1 MWRISMFQTLKELIM
16 EEKRMNEVES
26 LELITSMINDS
37 RARMTKN
44 LGTPFLIWGYTTVA
58 VSICQ
63 AIIVACVEDFY
74 PYLWGWFAIP
84 VVGWLLMFLLNKQE
98 KKVTNYI
105 DRCINALWCAI
116 GAAAFLLPFLGGFAL
131 GVFPNV
137 IILIGVG
144 TATTAAVVKDK
155 VVKRIGYA
163 AIFSSLL
170 FPIARFVLLR
180 FFTLEQFAGKERYF
194 IECIIFAVIMF
205 LLLVVSGHILNYKKK
220 CLKN

>member
-1 MWRISMFQTLKELIM
+1 M
-16 EEKRMNEVES
+16 EEKRMNEAES

-63 AIIVACVEDFY
+63 AVIVACVEEFY

-84 VVGWLLMFLLNKQE
+84 VVGWLLMLLFNKQE
-98 KKVTNYI
+98 KTVTNYI
-105 DRCINALWCAI
+105 DRCINALWCAT
-116 GAAAFLLPFLGGFAL
+116 GVAAFILPFM
-131 GVFPNV
+131 GVFVFPSV
-137 IILIGVG
+137 IMLIGVG

-155 VVKRIGYA
+155 IVKRIGYA

-170 FPIARFVLLR
+170 FPFVRLLLSR
-180 FFTLEQFAGKERYF
+180 LFTLEQFAGRERYLV
-194 IECIIFAVIMF
+194 ECIIFAVIMF

>member
-1 MWRISMFQTLKELIM
+1 M
-16 EEKRMNEVES
+16 EEKRMNEAES

-63 AIIVACVEDFY
+63 AVIVACVEEFY

-84 VVGWLLMFLLNKQE
+84 VVGWLLMLLFNKQE
-98 KKVTNYI
+98 KTVTNYI
-105 DRCINALWCAI
+105 DRCINALWCTI
-116 GAAAFLLPFLGGFAL
+116 GVAAFILPFMGIF
-131 GVFPNV
+131 VFPSV
-137 IILIGVG
+137 IMLIGVG

-155 VVKRIGYA
+155 IVKRIGYA

-170 FPIARFVLLR
+170 FPFVRLLLSR
-180 FFTLEQFAGKERYF
+180 LFTLEQFAGRERYLV
-194 IECIIFAVIMF
+194 ECIIFAVIMF
-205 LLLVVSGHILNYKKK
+205 LLLVVSGHILNYKKR
-220 CLKN
+220 CLKS

>member
-1 MWRISMFQTLKELIM
+1 MWRISMSQTLKELIM
-16 EEKRMNEVES
+16 EGKRMNEAES

-44 LGTPFLIWGYTTVA
+44 LGTPFLIWGYTTVI

-63 AIIVACVEDFY
+63 AIIVACVEEFY

-84 VVGWLLMFLLNKQE
+84 LVGWLLMILFNKQE
-98 KKVTNYI
+98 KAVTNYI

-116 GAAAFLLPFLGGFAL
+116 GVAAFLLPFT
-131 GVFPNV
+131 GVFVFPGV
-137 IILIGVG
+137 IMLMGIG

-155 VVKRIGYA
+155 IVKCIGYA

-170 FPIARFVLLR
+170 FSFVRLLLSR
-180 FFTLEQFAGKERYF
+180 VLSPEQFGGKERYLV
-194 IECIIFAVIMF
+194 ECIIFAVIMF

>member
-1 MWRISMFQTLKELIM
+1 M
-16 EEKRMNEVES
+16 EEKRMNEAES

-44 LGTPFLIWGYTTVA
+44 LGRPFLIWGYTTVA

-63 AIIVACVEDFY
+63 AVIVACVEEFY

-84 VVGWLLMFLLNKQE
+84 VVGWLLMLLFNKQE
-98 KKVTNYI
+98 KTVTNYI

-116 GAAAFLLPFLGGFAL
+116 GVAAFILPFM
-131 GVFPNV
+131 GVFVFPSV
-137 IILIGVG
+137 IMLIGVG

-155 VVKRIGYA
+155 IVKRIGYA

-170 FPIARFVLLR
+170 FPFVRLLLSR
-180 FFTLEQFAGKERYF
+180 LFTLEQFAGRERYLV
-194 IECIIFAVIMF
+194 ECIIFAVIMF
-205 LLLVVSGHILNYKKK
+205 LLLVVSGHILNYKKR
-220 CLKN
+220 CLKS

>member
-1 MWRISMFQTLKELIM
+1 M
-16 EEKRMNEVES
+16 EEKRMNEAES

-63 AIIVACVEDFY
+63 AVIVAGVEEFY

-84 VVGWLLMFLLNKQE
+84 VVGWLLMLLFNKQE
-98 KKVTNYI
+98 KTVTNYI

-116 GAAAFLLPFLGGFAL
+116 GVAAFILPFMGIF
-131 GVFPNV
+131 VFPSV
-137 IILIGVG
+137 IMLIGVG
-144 TATTAAVVKDK
+144 TATTAAVVKDRI
-155 VVKRIGYA
+155 VKRIGYT

-170 FPIARFVLLR
+170 FSFVRLLLSR
-180 FFTLEQFAGKERYF
+180 LFTLGQFGGRERYLV
-194 IECIIFAVIMF
+194 ECIIFAVIMF
-205 LLLVVSGHILNYKKK
+205 LLLVVSGHILNYKKR
-220 CLKN
+220 CLKS

>member
-1 MWRISMFQTLKELIM
+1 M

-63 AIIVACVEDFY
+63 AVIVACVEEFY

-84 VVGWLLMFLLNKQE
+84 VVGWLLMLLFNKQE
-98 KKVTNYI
+98 KTVTNYI

-116 GAAAFLLPFLGGFAL
+116 GVAAFILPFM
-131 GVFPNV
+131 GVFVFPSV
-137 IILIGVG
+137 IMLIGVG

-155 VVKRIGYA
+155 IVKRIGYA

-170 FPIARFVLLR
+170 FPFVRLLLSR
-180 FFTLEQFAGKERYF
+180 LFTLEQFAGRERYLV
-194 IECIIFAVIMF
+194 ECIIFAVIMF
-205 LLLVVSGHILNYKKK
+205 LLLVVSGHILNYKKR
-220 CLKN
+220 CLKS

>member
-1 MWRISMFQTLKELIM
+1 MWRISMSQTLKEFIM
-16 EEKRMNEVES
+16 EGKRMNEAES

-63 AIIVACVEDFY
+63 VIVVACAEDFY

-84 VVGWLLMFLLNKQE
+84 VVGWLLMMLFNRQE
-98 KKVTNYI
+98 KMVTNYI

-116 GAAAFLLPFLGGFAL
+116 GVAAFLLPFT
-131 GVFPNV
+131 GVFVFPTV
-137 IILIGVG
+137 IMLIGVG
-144 TATTAAVVKDK
+144 TATTAAVVNDK
-155 VVKRIGYA
+155 TVKCIGYA

-170 FPIARFVLLR
+170 FSVVRLLLSR
-180 FFTLEQFAGKERYF
+180 LFTFEQFGGKERYLV
-194 IECIIFAVIMF
+194 ECIIFAVIMF

>member
-1 MWRISMFQTLKELIM
+1 M
-16 EEKRMNEVES
+16 EEKRMNEAES

-58 VSICQ
+58 VSIFQ
-63 AIIVACVEDFY
+63 AIIVACVEDFT

-84 VVGWLLMFLLNKQE
+84 VVGWLLMFMLNKQE
-98 KKVTNYI
+98 KTVTNYI
-105 DRCINALWCAI
+105 DRSINSLWCAI
-116 GAAAFLLPFLGGFAL
+116 GVAAILLPLIGGFGL
-131 GVFPNV
+131 GIFPNV
-137 IILIGVG
+137 IILLGVG

-170 FPIARFVLLR
+170 FSFVRLLLSR
-180 FFTLEQFAGKERYF
+180 VLSPEQFGGKERYLV
-194 IECIIFAVIMF
+194 ECIIFAVIIF
-205 LLLVVSGHILNYKKK
+205 LLLVVSGHILNYKKR

>member
-1 MWRISMFQTLKELIM
+1 MSQTLKEFIM
-16 EEKRMNEVES
+16 EGKRMNEAES

-63 AIIVACVEDFY
+63 AVILACVEEFY

-84 VVGWLLMFLLNKQE
+84 VVGWLLMMLFNKQE
-98 KKVTNYI
+98 KAVTNYI

-116 GAAAFLLPFLGGFAL
+116 GVAAFLLPFT
-131 GVFPNV
+131 GVFVFPGV
-137 IILIGVG
+137 IMLMGIG

-155 VVKRIGYA
+155 IVKRIGYA

-170 FPIARFVLLR
+170 FSFVRLLLSR
-180 FFTLEQFAGKERYF
+180 VLSPEQFGGKERYLV
-194 IECIIFAVIMF
+194 ECIIFAVIMF

>member
-1 MWRISMFQTLKELIM
+1 M
-16 EEKRMNEVES
+16 EEKRMNEAES
-26 LELITSMINDS
+26 LKLITSMINDS

-63 AIIVACVEDFY
+63 AVIVACVEEFY

-84 VVGWLLMFLLNKQE
+84 VVGWLLMLLFNKQE
-98 KKVTNYI
+98 KTVTNYI

-116 GAAAFLLPFLGGFAL
+116 GVAAFILPFM
-131 GVFPNV
+131 GVFVFPSV
-137 IILIGVG
+137 IMLIGVG

-155 VVKRIGYA
+155 IVKRIGYA

-170 FPIARFVLLR
+170 FPFVRLLLSR
-180 FFTLEQFAGKERYF
+180 LFTLEQFAGRERYLV
-194 IECIIFAVIMF
+194 ECIIFAVIMF
-205 LLLVVSGHILNYKKK
+205 LLLIVSGHILNYKKR
-220 CLKN
+220 CLKS

>member
-1 MWRISMFQTLKELIM
+1 M
-16 EEKRMNEVES
+16 EEKRMNEAES

-63 AIIVACVEDFY
+63 AVIVACVEDFY

-84 VVGWLLMFLLNKQE
+84 VVGWLLMLLFNKQE
-98 KKVTNYI
+98 KTVTNYI

-116 GAAAFLLPFLGGFAL
+116 GVAAFILPFM
-131 GVFPNV
+131 GVFVFPSV
-137 IILIGVG
+137 IMLIGVG

-155 VVKRIGYA
+155 IVKRIGYA

-170 FPIARFVLLR
+170 FPFVRLLLSR
-180 FFTLEQFAGKERYF
+180 LFTLE
-194 IECIIFAVIMF
+194 
-205 LLLVVSGHILNYKKK
+205 
-220 CLKN
+220 

>member
-1 MWRISMFQTLKELIM
+1 MFQTLKELIM
-16 EEKRMNEVES
+16 EGKRMNEAES

-63 AIIVACVEDFY
+63 AVIVACVEEFY

-84 VVGWLLMFLLNKQE
+84 VVGWLLMLLFNKQE
-98 KKVTNYI
+98 KTVTNYI

-116 GAAAFLLPFLGGFAL
+116 GVAAFILPFM
-131 GVFPNV
+131 GVFVFPSV
-137 IILIGVG
+137 IMLIGVG

-155 VVKRIGYA
+155 IVKRIGYA

-170 FPIARFVLLR
+170 FSFVRLLLLR
-180 FFTLEQFAGKERYF
+180 LFTLEQFAGRERYLV
-194 IECIIFAVIMF
+194 ECIIFAVIMF
-205 LLLVVSGHILNYKKK
+205 LLLVVSGHILNYKKR
-220 CLKN
+220 CLKS

>member
-1 MWRISMFQTLKELIM
+1 M
-16 EEKRMNEVES
+16 EEKRMNEAES

-63 AIIVACVEDFY
+63 AVIVACVEEFY

-84 VVGWLLMFLLNKQE
+84 VVGWLLMLLFNKQE
-98 KKVTNYI
+98 KTVTNYI

-116 GAAAFLLPFLGGFAL
+116 GVAAFILPFM
-131 GVFPNV
+131 GVFVFPSV
-137 IILIGVG
+137 IMLIGVG

-155 VVKRIGYA
+155 IVKRIGYA

-170 FPIARFVLLR
+170 FPFVRVLLSR
-180 FFTLEQFAGKERYF
+180 LFTLEQFAGRERYLV
-194 IECIIFAVIMF
+194 ECIIFAVIMF
-205 LLLVVSGHILNYKKK
+205 LLLVVSGHILNYKKR
-220 CLKN
+220 CLKS

>member
-1 MWRISMFQTLKELIM
+1 M
-16 EEKRMNEVES
+16 EEKRMNEAES

-63 AIIVACVEDFY
+63 AVIVACVEEFY

-84 VVGWLLMFLLNKQE
+84 VVGWLLMLLFNKQE
-98 KKVTNYI
+98 KTVTNYI

-116 GAAAFLLPFLGGFAL
+116 GVAAFLLPFIGSFGL
-131 GVFPNV
+131 GVFPYVV
-137 IILIGVG
+137 ILMGVG

-170 FPIARFVLLR
+170 FPIAKFVFLH
-180 FFTLEQFAGKERYF
+180 FFTFEQFTGRERYLV
-194 IECIIFAVIMF
+194 ECVIFAVIMF
-205 LLLVVSGHILNYKKK
+205 LLLVVSGHILNYKKR
-220 CLKN
+220 CLKS

>member
-1 MWRISMFQTLKELIM
+1 M
-16 EEKRMNEVES
+16 EEKRMNEAES

-63 AIIVACVEDFY
+63 AVIVACVEEFY

-84 VVGWLLMFLLNKQE
+84 VVGWLLMLLFNKQE
-98 KKVTNYI
+98 KTVTNYI

-116 GAAAFLLPFLGGFAL
+116 GVAAFILPFM
-131 GVFPNV
+131 GVFVFPSV
-137 IILIGVG
+137 IMLIGVG
-144 TATTAAVVKDK
+144 TATTAAVVKDRI
-155 VVKRIGYA
+155 VKRIGYT

-170 FPIARFVLLR
+170 FSFVRLLLSR
-180 FFTLEQFAGKERYF
+180 LFTLEQFTGRERYLV
-194 IECIIFAVIMF
+194 ECIIFAVIMF
-205 LLLVVSGHILNYKKK
+205 LLLIVSGHILNYKKR
-220 CLKN
+220 CLKS

>member
-1 MWRISMFQTLKELIM
+1 M
-16 EEKRMNEVES
+16 EEKRMNEAES

-63 AIIVACVEDFY
+63 AVIVACVEEFY

-84 VVGWLLMFLLNKQE
+84 VVGWLLMLLFNKQE
-98 KKVTNYI
+98 KTVTNYI

-116 GAAAFLLPFLGGFAL
+116 GVAAFILPFMGIF
-131 GVFPNV
+131 VFPSV
-137 IILIGVG
+137 IMLIGVG
-144 TATTAAVVKDK
+144 TATTAAVVKDRI
-155 VVKRIGYA
+155 VKRIGYT

-170 FPIARFVLLR
+170 FSFVRLLLSR
-180 FFTLEQFAGKERYF
+180 LFTLEQFTGRERYLV
-194 IECIIFAVIMF
+194 ECIIFAVIMF
-205 LLLVVSGHILNYKKK
+205 LLLIVSGHILNYKKR
-220 CLKN
+220 CLKS

>member
-1 MWRISMFQTLKELIM
+1 M
-16 EEKRMNEVES
+16 EEKRMNEAES

-63 AIIVACVEDFY
+63 AVIVACVEEFY

-84 VVGWLLMFLLNKQE
+84 VVGWLLMLLFNKQE
-98 KKVTNYI
+98 KTVTNYI

-116 GAAAFLLPFLGGFAL
+116 GVAAFILPFM
-131 GVFPNV
+131 GVFVFPSV
-137 IILIGVG
+137 IMLIGVG
-144 TATTAAVVKDK
+144 TATTAAVVKDRI
-155 VVKRIGYA
+155 VKRIGYA

-170 FPIARFVLLR
+170 FPFVRLLLSR
-180 FFTLEQFAGKERYF
+180 LFTLEQFAGRERYLV
-194 IECIIFAVIMF
+194 ECIIFAVIMF
-205 LLLVVSGHILNYKKK
+205 LLLVVSGHILNYKKR
-220 CLKN
+220 CLKS

>member
-1 MWRISMFQTLKELIM
+1 M
-16 EEKRMNEVES
+16 EEKRMNEAES

-63 AIIVACVEDFY
+63 AVIVACVEEFY

-84 VVGWLLMFLLNKQE
+84 VVGWLLMLLFNKQE
-98 KKVTNYI
+98 KTVTNYI

-116 GAAAFLLPFLGGFAL
+116 GVAAFILPFM
-131 GVFPNV
+131 GVFVFPSV
-137 IILIGVG
+137 IMLIGVG

-155 VVKRIGYA
+155 IVKRIGYA

-170 FPIARFVLLR
+170 FPFVRLLLSR
-180 FFTLEQFAGKERYF
+180 LFTLEQFAGRERYLV
-194 IECIIFAVIMF
+194 ECIIFAVIMF
-205 LLLVVSGHILNYKKK
+205 LLLVVSGRILNYKKR
-220 CLKN
+220 CLKS

>member
-1 MWRISMFQTLKELIM
+1 M
-16 EEKRMNEVES
+16 EEKRMNEAES

-63 AIIVACVEDFY
+63 AVIVACVEEFY

-84 VVGWLLMFLLNKQE
+84 VVGWLLMLLFNKQE
-98 KKVTNYI
+98 KTVTNYI

-116 GAAAFLLPFLGGFAL
+116 GVAAFILPFMGIF
-131 GVFPNV
+131 VFPSV
-137 IILIGVG
+137 IMLIGVG
-144 TATTAAVVKDK
+144 TATTAAVVK
-155 VVKRIGYA
+155 VRIVKRIGYA

-170 FPIARFVLLR
+170 FSFVRLLLSR
-180 FFTLEQFAGKERYF
+180 LFTLEQFGGRERYLV
-194 IECIIFAVIMF
+194 ECIIFAVIMF
-205 LLLVVSGHILNYKKK
+205 LLRFLLSDSISQIALQGHHIL
-220 CLKN
+220 LKGRYSFGGY

>member
-1 MWRISMFQTLKELIM
+1 MWRISMSQTLKEFIM
-16 EEKRMNEVES
+16 EGKRMNEAES

-44 LGTPFLIWGYTTVA
+44 LGTPFLIWGYTTVT

-63 AIIVACVEDFY
+63 AAVVACVEDFY

-84 VVGWLLMFLLNKQE
+84 VVGWLLMLLFNKQE
-98 KKVTNYI
+98 KTVTNYI

-116 GAAAFLLPFLGGFAL
+116 GVAAFILPFMGIF
-131 GVFPNV
+131 VDV

-155 VVKRIGYA
+155 IVKRIGYA

-170 FPIARFVLLR
+170 FPVTRGVLVRFL
-180 FFTLEQFAGKERYF
+180 TLEQFAGRERYLV
-194 IECIIFAVIMF
+194 ECIIFAVIMF

>member
-1 MWRISMFQTLKELIM
+1 M
-16 EEKRMNEVES
+16 EGKRMNEAES

-44 LGTPFLIWGYTTVA
+44 LGRPFLIWGYTTVA

-63 AIIVACVEDFY
+63 AVIVACVEEFY

-84 VVGWLLMFLLNKQE
+84 VVGWLLMLLFNKQE
-98 KKVTNYI
+98 KTVTNYI

-116 GAAAFLLPFLGGFAL
+116 GVAAFILPFM
-131 GVFPNV
+131 GVFVFPSV
-137 IILIGVG
+137 IMLIGVG

-155 VVKRIGYA
+155 IVKRIGYA

-170 FPIARFVLLR
+170 FPFVRLLLSR
-180 FFTLEQFAGKERYF
+180 LFTLEQFAGRERYLV
-194 IECIIFAVIMF
+194 ECIIFAVIMF
-205 LLLVVSGHILNYKKK
+205 LLLVVSGHILNYKKR
-220 CLKN
+220 CLKS

>member
-1 MWRISMFQTLKELIM
+1 M
-16 EEKRMNEVES
+16 EEKRMNEAES

-63 AIIVACVEDFY
+63 AVIVACVEEFY

-84 VVGWLLMFLLNKQE
+84 VVGWLLMLLFNKQE
-98 KKVTNYI
+98 KTVTNYI

-116 GAAAFLLPFLGGFAL
+116 GVAAFILPFM
-131 GVFPNV
+131 GVFVFPSV
-137 IILIGVG
+137 IMLIGVG

-155 VVKRIGYA
+155 IVKRIGYA

-170 FPIARFVLLR
+170 FPFVRLLLSR
-180 FFTLEQFAGKERYF
+180 LFTLEQFAGRERYLV
-194 IECIIFAVIMF
+194 ECVIFAVIMF
-205 LLLVVSGHILNYKKK
+205 LLLIVSGHILNYKKR
-220 CLKN
+220 CLKS

>member
-1 MWRISMFQTLKELIM
+1 M
-16 EEKRMNEVES
+16 EEKRMNEAES

-63 AIIVACVEDFY
+63 AVIVACVEEFY

-84 VVGWLLMFLLNKQE
+84 VVGWLLMLLFNKQE
-98 KKVTNYI
+98 KTVTNYI

-116 GAAAFLLPFLGGFAL
+116 GVAAFILPFM
-131 GVFPNV
+131 GVFVFPSV
-137 IILIGVG
+137 IMLIGVG

-155 VVKRIGYA
+155 IVKRIGYA

-170 FPIARFVLLR
+170 FPFVRLLLSR
-180 FFTLEQFAGKERYF
+180 LFTLEQFAGRERYLV
-194 IECIIFAVIMF
+194 ECIIFAVIMF
-205 LLLVVSGHILNYKKK
+205 LLLIVSGHILNYNKR
-220 CLKN
+220 CLKS

>member
-1 MWRISMFQTLKELIM
+1 M
-16 EEKRMNEVES
+16 EEKRMNEAES

-63 AIIVACVEDFY
+63 AVIVACVEEFY

-84 VVGWLLMFLLNKQE
+84 VVGWLLMLLFNKQE
-98 KKVTNYI
+98 KTVTNYI

-116 GAAAFLLPFLGGFAL
+116 GVAAFILPFMGIF
-131 GVFPNV
+131 VFPSV
-137 IILIGVG
+137 IMLIGVG
-144 TATTAAVVKDK
+144 TATTAAVVKDRI
-155 VVKRIGYA
+155 VKRIGYA

-170 FPIARFVLLR
+170 FPFVRLLLSR
-180 FFTLEQFAGKERYF
+180 LFTLEQFAGRERYLV
-194 IECIIFAVIMF
+194 ECIIFAVIMF
-205 LLLVVSGHILNYKKK
+205 LLLVVSGHILNYKKR
-220 CLKN
+220 CLKS

>member
-1 MWRISMFQTLKELIM
+1 M
-16 EEKRMNEVES
+16 EEKRMNEAES
-26 LELITSMINDS
+26 LELITSMIDDS

-63 AIIVACVEDFY
+63 AVIVACVEEFY

-84 VVGWLLMFLLNKQE
+84 VVGWLLMLLFNKQE
-98 KKVTNYI
+98 KTVTNYI

-116 GAAAFLLPFLGGFAL
+116 GVAAFILPFM
-131 GVFPNV
+131 GVFVFPSV
-137 IILIGVG
+137 IMLIGVG

-155 VVKRIGYA
+155 IVKRIGYA

-170 FPIARFVLLR
+170 FPFVRVLLSR
-180 FFTLEQFAGKERYF
+180 LFTLEQFAGRERYLV
-194 IECIIFAVIMF
+194 ECIIFAVIMF
-205 LLLVVSGHILNYKKK
+205 LLLIVSGHILNYKKR
-220 CLKN
+220 CLKS

>member
-1 MWRISMFQTLKELIM
+1 M
-16 EEKRMNEVES
+16 EEKRMNEAES

-63 AIIVACVEDFY
+63 AVIVACVEEFY

-84 VVGWLLMFLLNKQE
+84 VVGWLLMLLFNKQE
-98 KKVTNYI
+98 KTVTNYI

-116 GAAAFLLPFLGGFAL
+116 GVAAFILPFM
-131 GVFPNV
+131 GVFVFPSV
-137 IILIGVG
+137 IMLIGVG
-144 TATTAAVVKDK
+144 TATTAAVVKDRI
-155 VVKRIGYA
+155 VKRIGYA

-170 FPIARFVLLR
+170 FPFVRLLLSR
-180 FFTLEQFAGKERYF
+180 LFTLEQFAGRERYLV
-194 IECIIFAVIMF
+194 ECIIFAVIMF
-205 LLLVVSGHILNYKKK
+205 LLLIVSGHILNYKKR
-220 CLKN
+220 CLKS

>member
-1 MWRISMFQTLKELIM
+1 M

-63 AIIVACVEDFY
+63 AVIVACVEEFY

-84 VVGWLLMFLLNKQE
+84 VVGWLLMLLFNKQE
-98 KKVTNYI
+98 KTVTNYI

-116 GAAAFLLPFLGGFAL
+116 GVAAFILPFM
-131 GVFPNV
+131 GVFVFPSV
-137 IILIGVG
+137 IMLIGVG

-155 VVKRIGYA
+155 IVKRIGYA

-170 FPIARFVLLR
+170 FPFVRLLLSR
-180 FFTLEQFAGKERYF
+180 LFTLEQFAGRERYLV
-194 IECIIFAVIMF
+194 ECIIFAVIMF
-205 LLLVVSGHILNYKKK
+205 LLLIVSGHILNYKKR
-220 CLKN
+220 CLKS

>member
-1 MWRISMFQTLKELIM
+1 M
-16 EEKRMNEVES
+16 EEKRMNEAES

-58 VSICQ
+58 VSIFQ
-63 AIIVACVEDFY
+63 AIIVACVEDFT

-84 VVGWLLMFLLNKQE
+84 VVGWSLMFLFNKQE
-98 KKVTNYI
+98 KTVTNYI
-105 DRCINALWCAI
+105 DRSINSLWCAI
-116 GAAAFLLPFLGGFAL
+116 GVAAFLLPLIGGF
-131 GVFPNV
+131 GQGIFPNV
-137 IILIGVG
+137 IILLGVG

-170 FPIARFVLLR
+170 FPIARMVLLR
-180 FFTLEQFAGKERYF
+180 FFTFEQFAGKERYLV
-194 IECIIFAVIMF
+194 ECVIFAVMIF
-205 LLLVVSGHILNYKKK
+205 LLLVVSGHILNYKKR

>member
-1 MWRISMFQTLKELIM
+1 M
-16 EEKRMNEVES
+16 EEKRMNKAES

-63 AIIVACVEDFY
+63 AVIVACVEEFY

-84 VVGWLLMFLLNKQE
+84 VVGWLLMLLFNKQE
-98 KKVTNYI
+98 KTVTNYI

-116 GAAAFLLPFLGGFAL
+116 GVAAFILPFM
-131 GVFPNV
+131 GVFVFPSV
-137 IILIGVG
+137 IMLIGVG

-155 VVKRIGYA
+155 IVKRIGYA

-170 FPIARFVLLR
+170 FPFVRLLLSR
-180 FFTLEQFAGKERYF
+180 LFTLEQFAGRERYLV
-194 IECIIFAVIMF
+194 ECIIFAVIMF
-205 LLLVVSGHILNYKKK
+205 LLLIVSGHILNYKKR
-220 CLKN
+220 CLKS